1 MRRILAFTNV
11 TLNGFFAGPNGDLSW
26 AHAGGDDAEWNEFV
40 AGNAA
45 SGGEMLFGRVTYE
58 MMIQYW
64 PTPAA
69 QQNDPEVAKHMN
81 SLPKYVVSRTLK
93 NPTWNNTK
101 VISGDLLS
109 EVRKLKETPGRD
121 IAILGSGSIVAQL
134 AQADLIDDYQVVVH
148 PVALAA
154 GKTLFSG
161 VNDRL
166 TLKLTNSRVFK
177 NGNVVLSYVPA
188 S

>member
-1 MRRILAFTNV
+1 MRKILAFTNV

-26 AHAGGDDAEWNEFV
+26 AHRGGDDAEWNQFV
-40 AGNAA
+40 AENAA
-45 SGGEMLFGRVTYE
+45 GGGELLFGRVTYE

-69 QQNDPEVAKHMN
+69 QKNDPEVAKHMN
-81 SLPKYVVSRTLK
+81 SLPKYVVSRTLE

-101 VISGDLLS
+101 VISGDLAAA
-109 EVRKLKETPGRD
+109 VRKLKEAPGAD

-134 AQADLIDDYQVVVH
+134 AQEKLIDDYQVVVH
-148 PVALAA
+148 PVALDA

-161 VNDRL
+161 VNDELR
-166 TLKLTNSRVFK
+166 LKLMNSRVFK

-188 S
+188 T

>member
-1 MRRILAFTNV
+1 MRKILAFTNV

-26 AHAGGDDAEWNEFV
+26 AHRADDDADWNEFV
-40 AGNAA
+40 KENAA
-45 SGGEMLFGRVTYE
+45 GGGELLFGRVTYE

-69 QQNDPEVAKHMN
+69 EKNDPEVARQMN

-101 VISGDLLS
+101 VISGDLVT
-109 EVRKLKETPGRD
+109 EVRRLKDAPGRD

-134 AQADLIDDYQVVVH
+134 AQEKLIDDYQVVVH
-148 PVALAA
+148 PVALDA

-161 VNDRL
+161 VNDKL
-166 TLKLTNSRVFK
+166 TLKLMSSRVFK
-177 NGNVVLSYVPA
+177 NGNVMLSYVPA
-188 S
+188 I